1 MIKYSINR
9 DFNAT
14 AGCCG
19 YMLVKKIFYRE
30 LVSNASK
37 IFIILVAVL
46 PITELFKLLNQ
57 AASGS
62 IPTVT
67 LVTLMI
73 YGTIASFP
81 MILTIACFLTVVMT
95 INRYCKDQEFA
106 IWLSSGLS
114 PFYWLLQVTY
124 FIIPMTIIC
133 AVSTMYITPWAT
145 ATSEE
150 YANYLSKQQTAM
162 LISPGVFKENGAG
175 DQVFYL
181 EKYSITPSFAQNIFI
196 QYTEQNG
203 SPYNITA
210 KAGRVETHDGISSVV
225 LKDAHRYELTNPG
238 ENILQLNFDEF
249 KASIKVDYKP
259 RDKSDVGIST
269 STIQQLLKKNNN
281 NARAEI
287 SWRVSIAAMMFV
299 MALLVVPISIQIGR
313 VQNSVVFIMPLIMYG
328 IYENSILTIN
338 GYINSGALS
347 SMAYVFIVHV
357 IMVIIAIW
365 LTYMKTFPKGYFRSK
380 NR

>member
-1 MIKYSINR
+1 
-9 DFNAT
+9 
-14 AGCCG
+14 
-19 YMLVKKIFYRE
+19 MLVKKIFYRE

-37 IFIILVAVL
+37 IFIILVAIL

-114 PFYWLLQVTY
+114 PFYWLRQVTY

-181 EKYSITPSFAQNIFI
+181 EKYSINPSFAQNIFI
-196 QYTEQNG
+196 QYVEQNG

-210 KAGRVETHDGISSVV
+210 KAGKIETRDGISSVI
-225 LKDAHRYELTNPG
+225 LKNAHRYDLANTG
-238 ENILQLNFDEF
+238 DNIFQLNFDEF

-269 STIQQLLKKNNN
+269 STIKQLYKKNNN

-287 SWRVSIAAMMFV
+287 CWRISVAAMMFV

-313 VQNSVVFIMPLIMYG
+313 VQNSVVFIMPIVMYG
-328 IYENSILTIN
+328 IYENSVLTIN

-347 SMAYVFIVHV
+347 SMGYVFIVHI
-357 IMVIIAIW
+357 IMIAIAIL

-380 NR
+380 NK